1 MVSFYYSKSFLTIP
15 QKSLYSFVYEL
26 IYMLLGNNNL
36 VWKFQLLYV
45 CLLAEV
51 AVSLA
56 IVCVCY
62 YCFYHFDSF
71 YNHFF
76 LLT

>member
-1 MVSFYYSKSFLTIP
+1 MKGIFLFFKILFNNT
-15 QKSLYSFVYEL
+15 QKKFVYEL